1 MRNSLQIQ
9 LNRLASDRWARRG
22 VRMLLRASVMAL
34 SLVCVAVGMQLLFGL
49 SLSWTWVIAAAL
61 GCIAVGAVLV
71 LRRPMAAAEVARR
84 LDRRFQLNEQLTTA
98 LELGPQAEGVGAY
111 LHEQSRRSMAQIRR
125 QIAARQGFPW
135 AELSA
140 ALALLLLLGGLLLL
154 AGIGPALPG
163 IAAEPLPPLVA
174 APPPSEQFPAEPF
187 QPPPGAEP
195 GPGEDQVTVAA
206 PGDAAAA
213 AALASALRDQS
224 VTRPAAEALDRG
236 SPSEAAQRL
245 RELADQ
251 AGALSS
257 QARTDLAR
265 DLREASDEIGASNP
279 GLADQV
285 REASDGIG
293 PTGDDPGTALENL
306 ADLIAQL
313 GQGQGEAQAEGA
325 GSGGGAG
332 EGGAGQGSLPG
343 QQREGGGERLGV
355 DGVPLELE
363 GDGQGNLP
371 TGGDASGLPNG
382 AGGAGAGGGFARGSQ
397 SGERVEIGDD
407 PLRIP
412 VDLRDV
418 VQDYFSP

>member
-1 MRNSLQIQ
+1 VRNSLQIQ

-22 VRMLLRASVMAL
+22 VRLLLRASVLAL
-34 SLVCVAVGMQLLFGL
+34 SLVCMAVGFQLLIGL
-49 SLSWTWVIAAAL
+49 SLSWAWVIAAAL
-61 GCIAVGAVLV
+61 GCIAVGAALV
-71 LRRPMAAAEVARR
+71 LRRPLAAAEVARR

-111 LHEQSRRSMAQIRR
+111 LHEQSRRTMAQLRR

-154 AGIGPALPG
+154 SGIGPAMPG
-163 IAAEPLPPLVA
+163 VVAEPLPPLAA
-174 APPPSEQFPAEPF
+174 APPPDDQFPAEPF
-187 QPPPGAEP
+187 QPPPGAQP
-195 GPGEDQVTVAA
+195 GPGEAQAAGAA
-206 PGDAAAA
+206 PGDAATA

-236 SPSEAAQRL
+236 SPGEAAQRL

-251 AGALSS
+251 AGGLSS

-265 DLREASDEIGASNP
+265 DLREAADQIDASNP

-285 REASDGIG
+285 REAADGIG
-293 PTGDDPGTALENL
+293 PAGAEPGTSLEDL
-306 ADLIAQL
+306 ADLIDQL
-313 GQGQGEAQAEGA
+313 GQGEAPAEGEASGA
-325 GSGGGAG
+325 GAGG
-332 EGGAGQGSLPG
+332 GGAGQGSLPG

-355 DGVPLELE
+355 DGVPIELE
-363 GDGQGNLP
+363 SDGQGDLP
-371 TGGDASGLPNG
+371 TGGAAADGPAD

-397 SGERVEIGDD
+397 SGERIEIGDD